1 MRILLVGDEQRIAP
15 ALAEA
20 VTDNI
25 AFDLLELAAR
35 FRALLHR

>member
-1 MRILLVGDEQRIAP
+1 MRILLVGDERRIVP
-15 ALAEA
+15 DLAEA

-35 FRALLHR
+35 LKA